1 MESITSS
8 LNKINY
14 NQILLRKQE
23 ILKFFS
29 NQMNQSELSSFQ
41 EEGNLNELYSLIKNK
56 DLKHVI
62 ELLRN
67 TNNKDYNK
75 YIYKLDIIRFILNFL
90 KDILNMDQSG
100 NIIEKLLEENKNNP
114 FKNANDLM
122 NNQIFDFLNSLDKEN
137 LNVLYTFCIEKNF
150 KEINRFLINSQN
162 FSLGNDLNTILTCI
176 YPKRILYIMRGV
188 PGMGKSTFIKK
199 ILERELNLNDYDTCS
214 QYIKKMH
221 VLSQDDFNTKDNDM
235 YIFNPDKLLNN
246 HQLNQKRTEI
256 SMRLNLKPLIIDNTN
271 ITVKE
276 IIPYVQLAIEN
287 NYIPIIINPEE
298 YNSNENPII
307 LDNGSVN
314 RDLILKRNKER
325 EIINKVIPENILNPK
340 INQLEKNPIIT
351 IEDVINK

>member
-1 MESITSS
+1 MKSITSS
-8 LNKINY
+8 LNNIISY
-14 NQILLRKQE
+14 NQILLRKKE
-23 ILKFFS
+23 ILNFFS

-56 DLKHVI
+56 NLVGLINLLDNNNGNYTQIINELK
-62 ELLRN
+62 
-67 TNNKDYNK
+67 KK
-75 YIYKLDIIRFILNFL
+75 FILNFL

-100 NIIEKLLEENKNNP
+100 NIIEKLLKGNLNKP
-114 FKNANDLM
+114 YKNANDIL
-122 NNQIFDFLNSLDKEN
+122 NEELLNFINSLDKEHLN
-137 LNVLYTFCIEKNF
+137 LLYTFCIEKEF

-162 FSLGNDLNTILTCI
+162 FSLSDDLNTILTCI
-176 YPKRILYIMRGV
+176 YPKRKLYIMRGV

-199 ILERELNLNDYDTCS
+199 ILKDELNINNYDTCS

-235 YIFNPDKLLNN
+235 YFFNPDKLLNN

-271 ITVKE
+271 VTMKE

-287 NYIPIIINPEE
+287 NYIPIIINPKE

-307 LDNGSVN
+307 LDDGKINE
-314 RDLILKRNKER
+314 DLILERNSS
-325 EIINKVIPENILNPK
+325 
-340 INQLEKNPIIT
+340 
-351 IEDVINK
+351 